1 MTKKERF
8 EGILAW
14 FGENMPVAETE
25 LHYRSPYELLVAVI
39 LSAQCTDKRVNMVT
53 PALFDALPT
62 VEAMAQA
69 SQEEILALIKSIS
82 YPNSKAEH
90 LSKMAQRVVQTF
102 GGSIPA
108 SREEL
113 MTLPGVGR
121 KTANVILAVLYNQ
134 PTMAVDTHV
143 FRVSERIGLTTRA
156 KTPLDTELTLVRYI
170 PPELIPK
177 AHHWLILHGRY
188 VCLAR
193 SPKCTSCGITPWCR
207 YAQKNNLTTNK

>member
-25 LHYRSPYELLVAVI
+25 LHYRSPYELLVAVM
-39 LSAQCTDKRVNMVT
+39 LSAQCTDKRVNIVT
-53 PALFDALPT
+53 PALFAALPT

-108 SREEL
+108 TREEL

-134 PTMAVDTHV
+134 PTMAVDTRALYPCGANSQGAPLAH
-143 FRVSERIGLTTRA
+143 LTRPVRLFGTLAQMLFLRHC
-156 KTPLDTELTLVRYI
+156 PLVPLRTE
-170 PPELIPK
+170 K
-177 AHHWLILHGRY
+177 
-188 VCLAR
+188 
-193 SPKCTSCGITPWCR
+193 
-207 YAQKNNLTTNK
+207 